1 MRVIKV
7 NLGENSY
14 DIAIAEDFK
23 MLDQFAANYDKIV
36 VVTDENIDHYYG
48 DILDRYGA
56 EKLVLPAGEQTKS
69 HKHLIW
75 LYEQF
80 LKRGVTRS
88 DLIVALGGGVVG
100 DLTGFAASTFLRGV
114 DYIQIP
120 TSLLAQ
126 VDSSVGGKVAV
137 NLPMAK
143 NIVGSFYQ
151 PKFVFINPAFLKSLD
166 PRYFS
171 DGMAEV
177 IKYGCIDSKEL
188 FEILS
193 GDDLD
198 LGDVIARCVD
208 IKRRVVEVDQFDK
221 GERMLLNF
229 GHTIGHSIEQY
240 YHYEKYSH
248 GEAVAIGMYHITRAS
263 EKMGITKEGT
273 AEKIKKLLMKYKL
286 PYTHEIPTDQ
296 LVAAMKLDKKSEGQQ
311 ISIIL
316 LEEIGKSIIKKIKKE
331 DLIQYMGAQ

>member
-1 MRVIKV
+1 MKTIKV
-7 NLGENSY
+7 NLDEDSY
-14 DIAIAEDFK
+14 DIVITGDFK
-23 MLDQFAANYDKIV
+23 VLDAFAAKYDKIV
-36 VVTDENIDHYYG
+36 VVTDENVDHYYG
-48 DILDRYGA
+48 NILDRYGA

-80 LKRGVTRS
+80 LNRGITRS
-88 DLIVALGGGVVG
+88 DLIVALGGGVIG
-100 DLTGFAASTFLRGV
+100 DLTGFAAATYLRGV

-143 NIVGSFYQ
+143 NTVGSFYQ
-151 PKFVFINPAFLKSLD
+151 PKFVFINPTFLDTLD
-166 PRYFS
+166 PRYFA

-177 IKYGCIDSKEL
+177 IKYGAIASKEL
-188 FEILS
+188 FDILA
-193 GDDLD
+193 GDDFNVA
-198 LGDVIARCVD
+198 DVVARCCD
-208 IKRRVVEVDQFDK
+208 IKRKVVEADQFDT

-229 GHTIGHSIEQY
+229 GHTLGHSIEQY

-248 GEAVAIGMYHITRAS
+248 GEAVAIGMYYTTRAS
-263 EKMGITKEGT
+263 EKMGITKKGT
-273 AEKIKKLLMKYKL
+273 AEKIKELLLKYKL
-286 PYTHEIPTDQ
+286 PYEHDIPMDQ
-296 LVAAMKLDKKSEGQQ
+296 LFATMKLDKKASGQD

-316 LEEIGKSIIKKIKKE
+316 LEEIGKATIKKIPKE
-331 DLIQYMGAQ
+331 ELIQYMGAV